1 MTGSKLID
9 DSFFKVLPHQAGLD
23 ALELEENNNTD
34 GSLFIALRSNLAM
47 TLLKLEEFQ
56 GAADEC
62 TRILE
67 TDPNNTKGM

>member
-1 MTGSKLID
+1 
-9 DSFFKVLPHQAGLD
+9 
-23 ALELEENNNTD
+23 
-34 GSLFIALRSNLAM
+34 M